1 MHFIDPEF
9 SQQLVF
15 EGDVDADSLLR
26 ASDGNVCTEDV
37 IHPIVL
43 EIEHNK
49 VVAEK
54 NTMQLTTE
62 MQLGLHDLPVL
73 NGC

>member
-1 MHFIDPEF
+1 MHFIEPEF
-9 SQQLVF
+9 GQQLLVGS
-15 EGDVDADSLLR
+15 EIDAERSLH
-26 ASDGNVCTEDV
+26 ASDDSVHTEDV

-62 MQLGLHDLPVL
+62 MQLGLHDLF

>member
-1 MHFIDPEF
+1 
-9 SQQLVF
+9 
-15 EGDVDADSLLR
+15 LLH
-26 ASDGNVCTEDV
+26 ASDDSVHTEDV

-62 MQLGLHDLPVL
+62 MQLGLHDLF